1 MPRKTFLEK
10 YCKLYDMT
18 AGQVRNLTAALDIQ
32 GVSGC
37 ELRDRKMFIDA
48 VHGMTPKQLA
58 DKYHVSP
65 ATVSRVTHSIGRMLY
80 HSWREDVM
88 RSSYNKIKSVE
99 DFANMANV
107 SVELVQELVDAPENF
122 RRLVDEKLHAR
133 FRKRLQGSIC
143 GEDIID
149 MKLCN
154 YFSAMVGE
162 LHNAERVVLP
172 WNYELGDRWTEEA
185 KNRGV
190 TEEELREA
198 AATLPLWTKNERT
211 VFFAYCDGRT
221 AREAVEAVGLPY
233 SYLVS
238 ELKGARVR
246 ISDHL
251 GMLYPNKQINKVTWR
266 FDRSYLLNCMQ
277 DTTHPLGGK

>member
-10 YCKLYDMT
+10 YCKLYGMT
-18 AGQVRNLTAALDIQ
+18 AGQVRNLTTTLDTR
-32 GVSGC
+32 GVGERES
-37 ELRDRKMFIDA
+37 RDRKMFIDA
-48 VHGMTPKQLA
+48 VNGMAPKQLA
-58 DKYHVSP
+58 AKYHVSTAIVST
-65 ATVSRVTHSIGRMLY
+65 ATRSVGRMLY
-80 HSWREDVM
+80 HSWFDDTL
-88 RSSYNKIKSVE
+88 RSSYSKIRSVE
-99 DFANMANV
+99 DLSDKANV

-122 RRLVDEKLHAR
+122 RRRVDKKLHSR
-133 FRKRLQGSIC
+133 FRKRLQGL
-143 GEDIID
+143 EDEENIID
-149 MKLCN
+149 TELYH
-154 YFSAMVGE
+154 YFSTMVGE
-162 LHNAERVVLP
+162 LHDAERVVLP
-172 WNYELGDRWTEEA
+172 WNYELGDRWAEEA

-198 AATLPLWTKNERT
+198 AATIPLWTKNERT

-221 AREAVEAVGLPY
+221 ARETVEAVELPY

-251 GMLYPNKQINKVTWR
+251 GMLYPNNQINKVTWR

-277 DTTHPLGGK
+277 DTTHIGR